1 MKLIYEFIEK
11 DILVYKKCHATFFVS
26 RRSCPVLY
34 QVQQIWYM
42 VSIYDTQQYVHLNK
56 LIYRIIF
63 CISCSFIIALT
74 YKNVA
79 WEHYILS

>member
-11 DILVYKKCHATFFVS
+11 DILVYKNCRATFFVS

-34 QVQQIWYM
+34 RVQQIWYM

-56 LIYRIIF
+56 LIYGII
-63 CISCSFIIALT
+63 L
-74 YKNVA
+74 
-79 WEHYILS
+79 